1 MKGTL
6 FSADFVKDSN
16 DNLRLLEFNTDT
28 SIIGDELYNF
38 DLTEFINVL
47 DTNNITQL
55 DIIYKPFI
63 HSKIVEHIVNSVSGN
78 TQSVITINLHDEDIN
93 TIYPTTIL
101 DSSDKFI
108 LRLAYDE
115 SALFDS
121 TYCKDTVELLNLFA
135 SNNEESRVV
144 SYLYSSSTESYN
156 TLESVIN
163 PSNIPDVAVKDM
175 IENFNPI
182 DFYKIGSVVEGETN
196 IDRWDAF
203 IQSIPTENKI
213 IQQYHYGPSSLNEDG
228 HIISIRSFHIVYGG
242 NLDVLTLHN
251 YKIGSIFEL
260 PNNIS
265 GEINPTEY
273 VNKISDHHY
282 YEYTTNFIKLDCGGL
297 LSTHQI
303 LMEDDSYKPISNV
316 NVGEFI
322 QSFFIS
328 GSPQVEINSEIMNW
342 TFEGQYFPEGSYL
355 TTSEVVFKNEKQL
368 KYGGMIEIVVDSESK
383 FIGANKHFLVY
394 DSSTNMSKYKLS
406 IYLKP
411 GVDYLYGVN
420 GDLVAIDE
428 VNFYVTT
435 DTTLKMIELDAE
447 DTDTY
452 IISGSTPFNGVISH
466 NAPCFVAG
474 TKITLSDNT
483 HKNVEDIQ
491 IGDIVL
497 SYNFNT
503 SVVEKQKVRGVG
515 ARKVDK
521 IVKYTFNDNTTLT
534 ATLDHPIYSPQIGWT
549 SMDPAYTLSAYGLTT
564 RQSEIGVKIMK
575 IDGTEATIDS
585 IDVISEPTIV
595 YNVKVVENNHNFF
608 ANDLLV
614 HNRCFIAGT
623 KITLPNGEYKNI
635 EEVKVGD
642 EVLTYNEQLKVTEI
656 GVVGD
661 LKSHNVNSIIDVI
674 FDNVDL
680 ITTTS
685 EHPFFV
691 KNKGWVEGKNL
702 VKGDTCINDDNGESV
717 IVDVI
722 HYEKECI
729 VYNLLSVSDNH
740 NFFANKILVHNK

>member
-6 FSADFVKDSN
+6 FSADFVKDSS

-121 TYCKDTVELLNLFA
+121 TYCKGTVELLNLFA

-163 PSNIPDVAVKDM
+163 PSNIPDVAVKDI

-182 DFYKIGSVVEGETN
+182 DFYKIGSAVEGETN
-196 IDRWDAF
+196 IDRWDGF
-203 IQSIPTENKI
+203 IGSIPTENKI
-213 IQQYHYGPSSLNEDG
+213 IQQYHYGPSSLDENG
-228 HIISIRSFHIVYGG
+228 HIVSIRSFHIVYGS
-242 NLDVLTLHN
+242 NLDILTLHN
-251 YKIGSIFEL
+251 YKISSIFEL
-260 PNNIS
+260 PNSIS
-265 GEINPTEY
+265 SEINPLEY
-273 VNKISDHHY
+273 ANKISDYHY
-282 YEYTTNFIKLDCGGL
+282 YEYTTNFIKFDCGGL

-303 LMEDDSYKPISNV
+303 LMDDETYKPISEV
-316 NVGEFI
+316 NVGENI
-322 QSFFIS
+322 KSYFIS
-328 GSPQVEINSEIMNW
+328 GAPQVETNSEILDW
-342 TFEGQYFPEGSYL
+342 YFDGQFFPEGSYI
-355 TTSEVVFKNEKQL
+355 TQSEVVYKDEKQL
-368 KYGGMIEIVVDSESK
+368 KYGGVIEIVANNEST
-383 FIGANKHFLVY
+383 FVGVNKHFLIY
-394 DSSTNMSKYKLS
+394 DSITNSSKYKLP
-406 IYLKP
+406 IYIKP
-411 GVDYLYGVN
+411 NTDYLFDIDGELITVN
-420 GDLVAIDE
+420 E

-435 DTTLKMIELDAE
+435 EINLKMIELDVE
-447 DTDTY
+447 ETDTY
-452 IISGSTPFNGVISH
+452 IISGSSPFNGVISH

-474 TKITLSDNT
+474 TKITLSDNSY
-483 HKNVEDIQ
+483 KNVENVE

-515 ARKVDK
+515 SRKVDK
-521 IVKYTFNDNTTLT
+521 VVKYTFDDNSTLT
-534 ATLDHPIYSPQIGWT
+534 ATLDHPIYSNQIGWT
-549 SMDPAYTLSAYGLTT
+549 SMDPSYTMNVYGLTT
-564 RQSEIGVKIMK
+564 RQSEKGVKIMK
-575 IDGTEATIDS
+575 VDGTEVVIES
-585 IDVISEPTIV
+585 IDIISEPTFV
-595 YNVKVVENNHNFF
+595 YNVKLVENNHNFF

-614 HNRCFIAGT
+614 HNRCFIGGT
-623 KITLPNGEYKNI
+623 KITLPDGEYKSI
-635 EEVKVGD
+635 EDVKIGD
-642 EVLTYNEQLKVTEI
+642 KVLTYNENLKTTEI
-656 GVVGD
+656 GIVGD
-661 LKSHNVNSIIDVI
+661 LKCHNVSSVIDLT
-674 FDNVDL
+674 FTNDNV
-680 ITTTS
+680 ITTTF

-691 KNKGWVEGKNL
+691 KSKGWVEAKNL
-702 VKGDTCINDDNGESV
+702 IIGDVCITDNNGEST
-717 IVDVI
+717 IVDVK
-722 HYEKECI
+722 HYEKECE
-729 VYNLLSVSDNH
+729 VYNLLSVSNNH